1 MNAVENQLNILA
13 ESLDRKFAILG
24 QLEEYNEVQMR
35 ALSKEEPDLDEFDRI
50 VDRKDQL
57 IDEIV
62 RLDDGFE
69 TLYERLQK
77 ELKENRLQ
85 YASQIKS
92 LQEKI
97 KAVTDKSVSVQA
109 QEARN
114 KKLMEDYFTRARS
127 GIKRNRQ
134 TSQAA
139 YNYYRNM
146 SGAAYTS
153 SRFMDNKQ

>member
-1 MNAVENQLNILA
+1 MEKQLNILS
-13 ESLDRKFAILG
+13 ESLDRKIQILKQIEELNDAQTKAI
-24 QLEEYNEVQMR
+24 
-35 ALSKEEPDLDEFDRI
+35 SKEEADLEEFDRA
-50 VDRKDQL
+50 VDQKDVL
-57 IDEIV
+57 IDELL

-69 TLYERLQK
+69 AVYDRLAE
-77 ELKENRLQ
+77 ELKANRAQ

-97 KAVTDKSVSVQA
+97 ATVTEHSVSIQA

-114 KKLMEDYFTRARS
+114 KKLVEDYFAKVR
-127 GIKRNRQ
+127 GGLKMNRQ

-146 SGAAYTS
+146 SGMAYSS

>member
-1 MNAVENQLNILA
+1 MEKQLNILA
-13 ESLDRKFAILG
+13 ESLDRKIQILK
-24 QLEEYNEVQMR
+24 QIEELNEAQTR
-35 ALSKEEPDLDEFDRI
+35 SISKEEADLDEFDRV
-50 VDRKDQL
+50 VDQKDVL
-57 IDEIV
+57 IDEIT

-69 TLYERLQK
+69 TVYEKLAE
-77 ELKENRLQ
+77 ELKTNRDK
-85 YASQIKS
+85 YAVQIKS

-97 KAVTDKSVSVQA
+97 VEVTERSVSIQA

-114 KKLMEDYFTRARS
+114 KKLVEDYFVKMRS

-146 SGAAYTS
+146 SGAAYAS